1 MKGIFLIENS
11 KLAELE
17 IKYLLKPKIIK
28 QEKNI
33 IILETNQT
41 KKIQRMAFTKKAY
54 EIKNITNLETYKI
67 EKITKNITTK
77 DIEATAKKLK
87 KEHPES
93 KVNLTNPKTIIGIT
107 KELQAIKIYEREKL
121 INRRADKRPAGQ
133 KAGINPKLARLMINL
148 LNPKD
153 EIYDPFAG
161 TGGLLIEAGL
171 MGLKTKGT
179 EIDKKTADKALK
191 NFKFYNINSDFKN
204 EDALKTNIISKY
216 IVTDPPYGRST
227 SNKTSI
233 KLLIKKV
240 IEKNNPKRIVLTMPK
255 GTKLDL
261 PKKAIIQERE
271 FIYVHKSLTRELLVI
286 SFED

>member
-1 MKGIFLIENS
+1 MKGIFLVENS

-17 IKYLLKPKIIK
+17 IKHLLKPKIIK

-33 IILETNQT
+33 IILETNKT
-41 KKIQRMAFTKKAY
+41 KKIQRLAFTKKAY

-67 EKITKNITTK
+67 EKITKNVTTK

-93 KVNLTNPKTIIGIT
+93 KVDLSHPKTIVGIT
-107 KELQAIKIYEREKL
+107 KELQAIKVYEREKL
-121 INRRADKRPAGQ
+121 ISRRADKRPAGQ

-161 TGGLLIEAGL
+161 TGGILIEAGL

-179 EIDKKTADKALK
+179 EIDKKTADKALE
-191 NFKFYNINSDFKN
+191 NLDFYNIKSNFEN
-204 EDALKTNIISKY
+204 EDALKTSIKGEY

-227 SNKTSI
+227 SNKTPI
-233 KLLIKKV
+233 KVLIKKV
-240 IEKNNPKRIVLTMPK
+240 IEKNSPKKLVLTMPK
-255 GTKLDL
+255 GTELEL
-261 PKKAIIQERE
+261 PKNAVILERE
-271 FIYVHKSLTRELLVI
+271 FIYVHKSLTRELLLI